1 MQSEIAVCKRG
12 CQGVDPIRACS
23 VLQAVVKHN
32 CIDSMFGNLQ
42 RVLTPHYVWPRLCL
56 SHTKPSM
63 VATKPL
69 FVNVS

>member
-1 MQSEIAVCKRG
+1 VQSEIAVCKRG

-42 RVLTPHYVWPRLCL
+42 RVLTLIMSGHADC
-56 SHTKPSM
+56 
-63 VATKPL
+63 A
-69 FVNVS
+69 

>member
-42 RVLTPHYVWPRLCL
+42 RVLPLIMSGPDCAGATPNLLWLQPSHCL
-56 SHTKPSM
+56 
-63 VATKPL
+63 
-69 FVNVS
+69 